1 MTSLAP
7 IQDMTPPEAIRGMSR
22 SAALQDMTP
31 PAAILWDW
39 DNTLV
44 DGWAAIEAG
53 LAATFRAF
61 AMPVW
66 DRTAVLAN
74 VRGSLRD
81 TFPGMFGTDWERAR
95 DIFYAEVTACHL
107 DVLNPMPGVA
117 AAISAAGLVCPQGVV
132 SNKQGPLLRA
142 EAVHLGWAG
151 HFGALVGAGDAA
163 ADKPDPA
170 PMIMALAA
178 MGIRPE
184 PSIWYIGDTVL
195 DMQAARR
202 AGFVAVL
209 LGNAGHDGG
218 VAAAAP
224 DLHFPDAE
232 MLHRSMVALA
242 KG

>member
-1 MTSLAP
+1 MKA
-7 IQDMTPPEAIRGMSR
+7 
-22 SAALQDMTP
+22 

-61 AMPVW
+61 GMRVW
-66 DRTAVLAN
+66 DRAEVLAT

-81 TFPGMFGTDWERAR
+81 TFPGMFGADWERAR
-95 DIFYAEVTACHL
+95 DIFYAEVTARHL
-107 DVLNPMPGVA
+107 GVVAPMPGAA
-117 AAISAAGLVCPQGVV
+117 AAIGAAARVAPQGVV

-142 EAVHLGWAG
+142 EAAHLGWAG

-170 PMIMALAA
+170 PMLMALGA
-178 MGIRPE
+178 MGVP
-184 PSIWYIGDTVL
+184 PSPAVWYVGDTTL

-209 LGNAGHDGG
+209 LGDAGHDGG
-218 VAAAAP
+218 VATAAP
-224 DLHFPDAE
+224 DLHFAHGDA
-232 MLHRSMVALA
+232 LAAALLALA

>member
-1 MTSLAP
+1 MTRPDAV
-7 IQDMTPPEAIRGMSR
+7 
-22 SAALQDMTP
+22 
-31 PAAILWDW
+31 LWDW

-61 AMPVW
+61 GMPVW
-66 DRTAVLAN
+66 DRTQVLAN

-81 TFPGMFGTDWERAR
+81 TFPGMFGADWERAR

-107 DVLNPMPGVA
+107 GVLNPMPGAA
-117 AAISAAGLVCPQGVV
+117 AAIAAAGRVAPQGVV

-142 EAVHLGWAG
+142 EAAHLGWAG
-151 HFGALVGAGDAA
+151 QFGALVGAGDAA

-170 PMIMALAA
+170 PMLMALGE
-178 MGIRPE
+178 MGVRPS
-184 PSIWYIGDTVL
+184 PSVWYVGDTAL

-202 AGFVAVL
+202 AGFRAVL
-209 LGNAGHDGG
+209 LGDAGHDGG
-218 VAAAAP
+218 IATAAP
-224 DLHFPDAE
+224 DLHFAHGDA
-232 MLHRSMVALA
+232 LAAALLALA

>member
-1 MTSLAP
+1 
-7 IQDMTPPEAIRGMSR
+7 
-22 SAALQDMTP
+22 MTP
-31 PAAILWDW
+31 PAAVLWDW

-61 AMPVW
+61 GMPVW
-66 DRTAVLAN
+66 DRRQVLAN

-81 TFPGMFGTDWERAR
+81 TFPGMFGDEWERAR
-95 DIFYAEVTACHL
+95 DIFYAEVKACHL
-107 DVLNPMPGVA
+107 GVVAPMPGAVA
-117 AAISAAGLVCPQGVV
+117 AIAAAGRVAPQGVV

-142 EAVHLGWAG
+142 EANHLGWAG
-151 HFGALVGAGDAA
+151 QFGALVGAGDAA

-170 PMIMALAA
+170 PMLMALDA
-178 MGIRPE
+178 MRVQ
-184 PSIWYIGDTVL
+184 PSPAIWYVGDTAL

-209 LGNAGHDGG
+209 LGDATHDGG
-218 VAAAAP
+218 IATAAP
-224 DLHFPDAE
+224 DLHFSDGDVLAAA
-232 MLHRSMVALA
+232 LLSLA

>member
-1 MTSLAP
+1 MKV
-7 IQDMTPPEAIRGMSR
+7 
-22 SAALQDMTP
+22 
-31 PAAILWDW
+31 PAAVLWDW

-61 AMPVW
+61 GMPVW
-66 DRTAVLAN
+66 NRAEVLAN

-81 TFPGMFGTDWERAR
+81 TFPGMFGADWERAR

-107 DVLNPMPGVA
+107 AVVAPMPGAVAAVA
-117 AAISAAGLVCPQGVV
+117 AAARVAPQGVV

-142 EAVHLGWAG
+142 EAAHLGWVAR
-151 HFGALVGAGDAA
+151 FGALVGAGDAA

-170 PMIMALAA
+170 PMLMALEA
-178 MGIRPE
+178 MGLRPS
-184 PSIWYIGDTVL
+184 PGIWYVGDTAL

-209 LGNAGHDGG
+209 LGDAGHDGG

-224 DLHFPDAE
+224 DLQFSHGDDLAQA
-232 MLHRSMVALA
+232 LLSLA
-242 KG
+242 KA

>member
-1 MTSLAP
+1 
-7 IQDMTPPEAIRGMSR
+7 
-22 SAALQDMTP
+22 MTP
-31 PAAILWDW
+31 PAAVLWDW

-61 AMPVW
+61 GMPVW
-66 DRTAVLAN
+66 DRRQVLAN

-81 TFPGMFGTDWERAR
+81 TFPGMFGDEWERAR
-95 DIFYAEVTACHL
+95 DIFYAEVKACHL
-107 DVLNPMPGVA
+107 GVVAPMPGAVA
-117 AAISAAGLVCPQGVV
+117 AIAAAGRVAPQGVV

-142 EAVHLGWAG
+142 DANHLGWAG
-151 HFGALVGAGDAA
+151 QFGALVGAGDAV

-170 PMIMALAA
+170 PMLMALDA
-178 MGIRPE
+178 MRVQ
-184 PSIWYIGDTVL
+184 PSPAIWYVGDTAL

-209 LGNAGHDGG
+209 LGDATHDGG
-218 VAAAAP
+218 IATAAP
-224 DLHFPDAE
+224 DLHFTNGDVLATA
-232 MLHRSMVALA
+232 LLSLA

>member
-1 MTSLAP
+1 
-7 IQDMTPPEAIRGMSR
+7 
-22 SAALQDMTP
+22 MTP
-31 PAAILWDW
+31 PAAVLWDW

-61 AMPVW
+61 GMPVW
-66 DRTAVLAN
+66 DRRQVLAN

-81 TFPGMFGTDWERAR
+81 TFPGMFGDEWERAR
-95 DIFYAEVTACHL
+95 DIFYAEVKACHL
-107 DVLNPMPGVA
+107 GVVAPMPGAVA
-117 AAISAAGLVCPQGVV
+117 AIAAAGRVAPQGVV

-142 EAVHLGWAG
+142 EANHLGWAG
-151 HFGALVGAGDAA
+151 QFGALVGAGDAV

-170 PMIMALAA
+170 PMLMALDA
-178 MGIRPE
+178 MRVQ
-184 PSIWYIGDTVL
+184 PSPAIWYVGDTAL

-209 LGNAGHDGG
+209 LGDATHDGG
-218 VAAAAP
+218 IATAAP
-224 DLHFPDAE
+224 DLHFTNGDVLATA
-232 MLHRSMVALA
+232 LLSLA

>member
-1 MTSLAP
+1 
-7 IQDMTPPEAIRGMSR
+7 
-22 SAALQDMTP
+22 MTP

-61 AMPVW
+61 DMPVW
-66 DRTAVLAN
+66 DRTEVLAN

-81 TFPGMFGTDWERAR
+81 TFPGMFGADWERAR

-107 DVLNPMPGVA
+107 GVLNPMPGAA
-117 AAISAAGLVCPQGVV
+117 AAIAAAGQVAPQGVV

-142 EAVHLGWAG
+142 EAAHLGWVG
-151 HFGALVGAGDAA
+151 QFGALVGAGDAA

-170 PMIMALAA
+170 PMLMALGA
-178 MGIRPE
+178 MGVRPS
-184 PSIWYIGDTVL
+184 PSIWYVGDTAL

-202 AGFVAVL
+202 AGFRAVL

-218 VAAAAP
+218 IATAAP
-224 DLHFPDAE
+224 DLHFPDGDA
-232 MLHRSMVALA
+232 LAAALLALA